1 MILTDLE
8 VSKQTVLRLIV
19 LFILHLQK
27 TTMQAFHGPPIVAV
41 CWCRIFDISGK
52 HHACKQDLLTS
63 PPGYEEVGY
72 ANSF

>member
-27 TTMQAFHGPPIVAV
+27 PTMQAFHGPPIVAV
-41 CWCRIFDISGK
+41 C
-52 HHACKQDLLTS
+52 
-63 PPGYEEVGY
+63 
-72 ANSF
+72 